1 MKSVRN
7 VWKKPGTILVI
18 TCASL
23 AGCAGMPLGTQTSV
37 CVATPPALS
46 ETVEAETV
54 FIVPKDEMGQI
65 TAYIEQLRQ
74 CVAANGQ

>member
-1 MKSVRN
+1 
-7 VWKKPGTILVI
+7 
-18 TCASL
+18 
-23 AGCAGMPLGTQTSV
+23 MPLGTQTSV

-46 ETVEAETV
+46 ETVETETV